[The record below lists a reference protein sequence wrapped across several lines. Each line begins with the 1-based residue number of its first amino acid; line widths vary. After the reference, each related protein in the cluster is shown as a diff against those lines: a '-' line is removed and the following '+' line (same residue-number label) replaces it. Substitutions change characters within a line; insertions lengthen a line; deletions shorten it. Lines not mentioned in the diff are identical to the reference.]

1 MRGPGSIPTRGN
13 IFSKFYNPNLHNIA
27 RSDRIGFKPKH
38 PNGYLSEIFQSELCD
53 QISQRQLLSDQS
65 ELSVLPAGGGSVNFN

>member
-1 MRGPGSIPTRGN
+1 MRGPGSIPTGGN
-13 IFSKFYNPNLHNIA
+13 IFSKFYKPNLHNIA
-27 RSDRIGFKPKH
+27 RYDSLEFKLKN

-65 ELSVLPAGGGSVNFN
+65 ELSVPPAGGWQC